1 MGKNYDLGY
10 DIGYDDAKNNRE
22 KMILVESLAK
32 LSEELIVG
40 YDDGYLVAKHEEL
53 AIVDYEECYEI

>member
-32 LSEELIVG
+32 LSEELIAG
-40 YDDGYLVAKHEEL
+40 YDDGYLDAKHEEL